1 MSLNFYINLVRRWL
15 WLLVLAPLVAG
26 VTTYWVNRQEPSLY
40 QASARLV
47 IGPGIDSPNPST
59 NDLRAGGQL
68 MHTYAQVATTR
79 PFLQA
84 ISDSQGLN
92 LDPDKLVSEIT
103 VTPNDDAQILTIRV
117 QDRDPV
123 QATTIA
129 NAVAG
134 ALIRLSPF
142 SAGGSGALVRD
153 QMRAQAAKLQ
163 SDIDS
168 IEARIKQL
176 EADYE
181 AAAAASQA
189 PIPADLMQKVDA
201 INALLDTLEA
211 DLLRTNDLTR
221 QRLILDV
228 IAFERSRLADLQN
241 NDAQVRVVRDTL
253 SQLVQERTRLDNAH
267 QTLALLQDSLQS
279 TSTNQVKLLEPAAT
293 GRALPSQ
300 IQLKI
305 LMGSAAG
312 FIVAMILA
320 TAAEYFDDLIR
331 TAEDLTQAAGVPVLG
346 TVSKHTAWL
355 GRHRKRLVV
364 RAMPTSRVAEG
375 YRLLSTKLLLSNP
388 NAPASRS
395 VLISSVQGEDNTSE
409 IAANVA
415 ATLAQTG
422 ARVILVDA
430 NLRRPII
437 AQLFDIGQGRGL
449 TDALANPSEPPE
461 LVTFDWAPRLS
472 VLPGDPAPSDAFE
485 LLASPRMVNLIG
497 RLKGQTD
504 ILIIAAAPLLAHA
517 DSLILAS
524 HVDSV
529 LFVARKGVIRR
540 KVINHAMEHLRSLGA
555 HVVGIVFNDSRR
567 TPVHV
572 ARHPQTHHP
581 VSRSSGDALAIWRSL
596 GARMMSAVRSVQ
608 GLKVFRVRMLG
619 KFRRNGR
626 YTAGLGVSSEPVTI
640 VTADNGSGD
649 QDAMAH
655 QPANPNAD
663 HPTAEDASF
672 VTADNGSG
680 DQDTMAHQPANSNAD
695 HPTAEDAS
703 LAETVVSV
711 PTTEGEMSGD
721 SSLTRPADD
730 TAGAQSAATA
740 SLSTR

>member
-26 VTTYWVNRQEPSLY
+26 VTTYWVNRQEPSFY

-47 IGPGIDSPNPST
+47 IGPGIDSPNPSM

-84 ISDSQGLN
+84 ISDSLGLN
-92 LDPDKLVSEIT
+92 LDPDRLASEIT

-117 QDRDPV
+117 QDRDPA
-123 QATTIA
+123 QAATIA

-142 SAGGSGALVRD
+142 SAGGSGAQIRD

-163 SDIDS
+163 SDIDGM
-168 IEARIKQL
+168 EARITQL

-189 PIPADLMQKVDA
+189 PIPADLMQKVDE
-201 INALLDTLEA
+201 INALLDALEA
-211 DLLRTNDLTR
+211 DLLSAKDLTR

-241 NDAQVRVVRDTL
+241 NDTQVRVVRDTL
-253 SQLVQERTRLDNAH
+253 SQLAQERTRLDNAH
-267 QTLALLQDSLQS
+267 QTLALLQGSLQA
-279 TSTNQVKLLEPAAT
+279 TSTNQVKLLEPAAA

-300 IQLKI
+300 IQLRM

-312 FIVAMILA
+312 FIVALTLA
-320 TAAEYFDDLIR
+320 LAAEYFDDLIR
-331 TAEDLTQAAGVPVLG
+331 TAEDLTAAAGVPVLG
-346 TVSKHTAWL
+346 TVSRHTAWL
-355 GRHRKRLVV
+355 GLHRRRLVV
-364 RAMPTSRVAEG
+364 QAMPTSRVAEG

-395 VLISSVQGEDNTSE
+395 VLISSAQGEDNTSE

-437 AQLFDIGQGRGL
+437 AQLFDIGHRRGL

-504 ILIIAAAPLLAHA
+504 ILIIAAAPLLSHA

-540 KVINHAMEHLRSLGA
+540 KVINNAMEHLRSLGA

-572 ARHPQTHHP
+572 ARHPQAHHP

-596 GARMMSAVRSVQ
+596 GARMMSAIRTVQ
-608 GLKVFRVRMLG
+608 GLQVFRVGMLG

-626 YTAGLGVSSEPVTI
+626 YTAGQGVSSEPVTI
-640 VTADNGSGD
+640 VTSANGNGSGD

-655 QPANPNAD
+655 QPANPSAYP
-663 HPTAEDASF
+663 PTAEDAS
-672 VTADNGSG
+672 S
-680 DQDTMAHQPANSNAD
+680 P
-695 HPTAEDAS
+695 
-703 LAETVVSV
+703 ETVISVS
-711 PTTEGEMSGD
+711 TAEGEMSDD
-721 SSLTRPADD
+721 SPLPRPADD
-730 TAGAQSAATA
+730 TAEARSAATA
-740 SLSTR
+740 SL